1 MLYDGQCERCTLFDS
16 DNCPQ
21 PMTVEELRA
30 GLHHL
35 GVRLYGEEL
44 TEWRKENFNR
54 KYLRTT
60 RHAEETES

>member
-1 MLYDGQCERCTLFDS
+1 
-16 DNCPQ
+16 
-21 PMTVEELRA
+21 MTVEELRA

-44 TEWRKENFNR
+44 TKWRKENFNR
-54 KYLRTT
+54 KYRRTT